1 MILNSIDRIN
11 CVKEVIMKN
20 ISILG
25 STGSIGTQALEVV
38 SENSDALNIVGLTTN
53 TSIDLLEKQIDTYCP
68 RIVCVMDGDAAL
80 VLEKRL
86 KTKGS
91 SVEVVTGLDG
101 LIAVATAAENKLL
114 LTAVSGM
121 IGLQPT
127 LAAINAGIDIALA
140 NKETL
145 VAGGQI
151 VMDAVTTKGVSLL
164 PVDSEHCAI
173 FQCLMGNKHEEI
185 DRIIITASGGPFRGQ
200 TREQLQAVTLAQALK
215 HPNWS
220 MGKKITIDS
229 ATLMNKGLEVIEA
242 KWLFNLSNDQI
253 EVVVHPQS
261 IIHSMVEFIDHST
274 MAQLGMPDMALPIQ
288 IAIFYP
294 DRIANNRQ
302 ALDFSQVREL
312 TFEEPD
318 RIAFPCLQLAYD
330 ALESGGTMA
339 CVLNAAN
346 EISVARFLNQEIG
359 FLDIPRINRLVMEK
373 HQVITNPGLDDVL
386 ASDAWARAIAGK
398 LIKTLN

>member
-1 MILNSIDRIN
+1 MILRRIERNN
-11 CVKEVIMKN
+11 CIKEVIMKN

-53 TSIDLLEKQIDTYCP
+53 TSIDLLEKQIDAYAP

-80 VLEKRL
+80 ILEKRL
-86 KTKGS
+86 KTKAS
-91 SVEVVTGLDG
+91 AVEVVSGLEG
-101 LIAVATAAENKLL
+101 LIAVATASENNLL

-151 VMDAVTTKGVSLL
+151 VIDAAAAKRVSLL

-173 FQCLMGNKHEEI
+173 FQCLMGNKHQEI

-200 TREQLQAVTLAQALK
+200 TREQLQSVTLAQALK

-242 KWLFNLSNDQI
+242 KWLFDLRDSQI
-253 EVVVHPQS
+253 DVVVHPQS

-274 MAQLGMPDMALPIQ
+274 IAQLGLPDMALPIQ
-288 IAIFYP
+288 IAFFYP
-294 DRIANNRQ
+294 ERIANNRP
-302 ALDFSQVREL
+302 ALDFNQVREL

-318 RIAFPCLQLAYD
+318 LLAFPCLQLAYD
-330 ALESGGTMA
+330 VLDSGGTMA

-346 EISVARFLNQEIG
+346 EIAVARFLNQEIH
-359 FLDIPRINRLVMEK
+359 FLDIPRINSMVMEK
-373 HQVITNPGLDDVL
+373 HQLITNPCLDEIL
-386 ASDAWARAIAGK
+386 AVDAWARAIAREVRAD
-398 LIKTLN
+398 

>member
-1 MILNSIDRIN
+1 
-11 CVKEVIMKN
+11 MKN

-38 SENSDALNIVGLTTN
+38 SENSNALNIVGLTTN
-53 TSIDLLEKQIDTYCP
+53 TSIDLLEKQIDTYSP
-68 RIVCVMDGDAAL
+68 RIVCVMDGDTAL

-86 KTKGS
+86 KKRGLA
-91 SVEVVTGLDG
+91 VDVVTGLEG
-101 LIAVATAAENKLL
+101 LIAVATASENDLL

-145 VAGGQI
+145 VAGGQL
-151 VMDAVTTKGVSLL
+151 VMDAAAASGVSLL

-185 DRIIITASGGPFRGQ
+185 DRIIITASGGPFRGYSHK
-200 TREQLQAVTLAQALK
+200 QLESVTLAQALK

-242 KWLFNLSNDQI
+242 KWLFNLRNNQI
-253 EVVVHPQS
+253 DVVVHPQS
-261 IIHSMVEFIDHST
+261 IVHSMVEFIDHST
-274 MAQLGMPDMALPIQ
+274 IAQLGLPDMALPIQ
-288 IAIFYP
+288 IAFFYP
-294 DRIANNRQ
+294 ERVANNRP
-302 ALDFSQVREL
+302 ALDFSQIREL
-312 TFEEPD
+312 TFSEPD

-330 ALESGGTMA
+330 ALEIGGTMA

-346 EISVARFLNQEIG
+346 EIAVSRFLNREIS
-359 FLDIPRINRLVMEK
+359 FFDIPRINRQVMEQ
-373 HQVITNPGLDDVL
+373 HQVIAHPNLYDVL
-386 ASDAWARAIAGK
+386 AADAWAREISNAY
-398 LIKTLN
+398 N

>member
-1 MILNSIDRIN
+1 
-11 CVKEVIMKN
+11 MKN

-38 SENSDALNIVGLTTN
+38 SENSDAINIVGLTTN
-53 TSIDLLEKQIDTYCP
+53 TSIDLLEQQIDAYSP
-68 RIVCVMDGDAAL
+68 RIVGVMDDDAGL

-86 KTKGS
+86 KAKGS
-91 SVEVVTGLDG
+91 AVQVVTGLDG
-101 LIAVATAAENKLL
+101 LIAVATATENELL

-127 LAAINAGIDIALA
+127 LAAIAGGIDIALA

-151 VMDAVTTKGVSLL
+151 VIDAAAAKGVALL

-173 FQCLMGNKHEEI
+173 FQCLMGNKHQEI
-185 DRIIITASGGPFRGQ
+185 DRIIITASGGPFRGH
-200 TREQLQAVTLAQALK
+200 TREQLQSVTLAQALR

-242 KWLFNLSNDQI
+242 KWLFNLNSHQI
-253 EVVVHPQS
+253 DVVVHPQS

-288 IAIFYP
+288 IAFFYP
-294 DRIANNRQ
+294 ERIANNRP
-302 ALDFSQVREL
+302 ALDFNQVREL
-312 TFEEPD
+312 TFEDPD
-318 RIAFPCLQLAYD
+318 RVAFPCLQLAYD
-330 ALESGGTMA
+330 ALDSGGTMA

-346 EISVARFLNQEIG
+346 EIAVARFLNQEIH

-373 HQVITNPGLDDVL
+373 HQLISTPGLDEIL
-386 ASDAWARAIAGK
+386 AVDAWARAIARE
-398 LIKTLN
+398 IKAD

>member
-1 MILNSIDRIN
+1 MILRRIERNN
-11 CVKEVIMKN
+11 CIKEVIMKN

-53 TSIDLLEKQIDTYCP
+53 TSIDLLEKQIDAYAP

-80 VLEKRL
+80 VLEQRL
-86 KTKGS
+86 KIKGF
-91 SVEVVTGLDG
+91 SVEVVTGLEG
-101 LIAVATAAENKLL
+101 LIAVATASENNLL

-151 VMDAVTTKGVSLL
+151 VIDAAAAKRVSLL

-173 FQCLMGNKHEEI
+173 FQCLMGNKHQEI

-200 TREQLQAVTLAQALK
+200 TREQLQSVTLAQALK

-242 KWLFNLSNDQI
+242 KWLFDLRDSQI
-253 EVVVHPQS
+253 DVVVHPQS

-274 MAQLGMPDMALPIQ
+274 IAQLGLPDMALPIQ
-288 IAIFYP
+288 IAFFYP
-294 DRIANNRQ
+294 ERIANNRP
-302 ALDFSQVREL
+302 ALDFNQVREL

-318 RIAFPCLQLAYD
+318 LLAFPCLQLAYD
-330 ALESGGTMA
+330 ALDSGGTMA

-346 EISVARFLNQEIG
+346 EIAVARFLNQEIH
-359 FLDIPRINRLVMEK
+359 FLDIPRINSMVMEK
-373 HQVITNPGLDDVL
+373 HQLISNPGLDEIL
-386 ASDAWARAIAGK
+386 AVDAWAREIAREVRAD
-398 LIKTLN
+398 

>member
-1 MILNSIDRIN
+1 
-11 CVKEVIMKN
+11 MKN

-38 SENSDALNIVGLTTN
+38 SENSNALNIVGLTTN
-53 TSIDLLEKQIDTYCP
+53 TSIELLEKQIVTYSP
-68 RIVCVMDGDAAL
+68 RIVCVMDSDSAL
-80 VLEKRL
+80 ILEKRL
-86 KTKGS
+86 KTRGLA
-91 SVEVVTGLDG
+91 VEVVTGLEG
-101 LIAVATAAENKLL
+101 LIAVATASENDLL

-127 LAAINAGIDIALA
+127 LAAIDAGIDIALA

-145 VAGGQI
+145 VAGGQL
-151 VMDAVTTKGVSLL
+151 VMDAVATSGVSLL

-185 DRIIITASGGPFRGQ
+185 DRIIITASGGPFRGY
-200 TREQLQAVTLAQALK
+200 TPKQLESVTLAQALK

-242 KWLFNLSNDQI
+242 KWLFNLCNNQI
-253 EVVVHPQS
+253 DVVVHPQS

-274 MAQLGMPDMALPIQ
+274 IAQLGMPDMALPIQ
-288 IAIFYP
+288 IAFFYP
-294 DRIANNRQ
+294 KRVANNRPS
-302 ALDFSQVREL
+302 LDFSLIREL
-312 TFEEPD
+312 TFAEPD

-330 ALESGGTMA
+330 ALETGGTMA

-346 EISVARFLNQEIG
+346 EIAVSRFLNQEIQ
-359 FLDIPRINRLVMEK
+359 FLDIPRINRQVMEQ
-373 HQVITNPGLDDVL
+373 HQVIARPNLDDVL
-386 ASDAWARAIAGK
+386 AVDAWAREISQAYH
-398 LIKTLN
+398 

>member
-1 MILNSIDRIN
+1 MILRRIERNN
-11 CVKEVIMKN
+11 CIKEVIMKN

-53 TSIDLLEKQIDTYCP
+53 TSIDLLEKQIDAYAP

-80 VLEKRL
+80 ILEKRL
-86 KTKGS
+86 KTKAS
-91 SVEVVTGLDG
+91 AVEVVSGLEG
-101 LIAVATAAENKLL
+101 LIAVATASENNLL

-151 VMDAVTTKGVSLL
+151 VIDAAAAKRVSLL

-173 FQCLMGNKHEEI
+173 FQCLMGNKHQEI

-200 TREQLQAVTLAQALK
+200 TREQLQSVTLAQALK

-242 KWLFNLSNDQI
+242 KWLFDLRDSQI
-253 EVVVHPQS
+253 DVVVHPQS

-274 MAQLGMPDMALPIQ
+274 IAQLGLPDMALPIQ
-288 IAIFYP
+288 IAFFYP
-294 DRIANNRQ
+294 ERIANNRP
-302 ALDFSQVREL
+302 ALDFNQVREL

-318 RIAFPCLQLAYD
+318 LLAFPCLQLAYD
-330 ALESGGTMA
+330 ALDSGGTMA

-346 EISVARFLNQEIG
+346 EIAVARFLNQEIH

-373 HQVITNPGLDDVL
+373 HQLISNPGLDEVL
-386 ASDAWARAIAGK
+386 AADAWARAIAREVRAD
-398 LIKTLN
+398 

>member
-1 MILNSIDRIN
+1 
-11 CVKEVIMKN
+11 MKN

-38 SENSDALNIVGLTTN
+38 SQNSETLNIVGLTTN
-53 TSIDLLEKQIDTYCP
+53 TRIDLLEKQIEAYGP
-68 RIVCVMDGDAAL
+68 RLVCVMDGDAAL

-86 KTKGS
+86 QKKGS
-91 SVEVVTGLDG
+91 GVEVVTGLAG
-101 LIAVATAAENKLL
+101 LIAVSTASENDLL

-127 LAAINAGIDIALA
+127 LAAIHAGIDIALA

-145 VAGGQI
+145 VAGGQLVI
-151 VMDAVTTKGVSLL
+151 DAVAAAGVSLL
-164 PVDSEHCAI
+164 PVDSEHSAI

-200 TREQLQAVTLAQALK
+200 SREQLQSVSLAQALK

-242 KWLFNLSNDQI
+242 KWLFNLESDQI
-253 EVVVHPQS
+253 DVVVHPQS

-274 MAQLGMPDMALPIQ
+274 IAQLGMPDMALPIQ
-288 IAIFYP
+288 IAFFYP

-302 ALDFSQVREL
+302 ALDFNQVREL
-312 TFEEPD
+312 SFEEPD
-318 RIAFPCLQLAYD
+318 RQAFPCLQLAYD
-330 ALESGGTMA
+330 ALDIGGTMA

-346 EISVARFLNQEIG
+346 EIAVARFLNQEIH
-359 FLDIPRINRLVMEK
+359 FLDIPRINQLVMEK
-373 HQVITNPGLDDVL
+373 HQVIARPNLEDVL
-386 ASDAWARAIAGK
+386 AVDAWARELALSI
-398 LIKTLN
+398 N

>member
-1 MILNSIDRIN
+1 
-11 CVKEVIMKN
+11 MKN

-38 SENSDALNIVGLTTN
+38 SDNNDALNIVGLTTN
-53 TSIDLLEKQIDTYCP
+53 TSIDLLEKQIDAYAP

-80 VLEKRL
+80 ILEKRL
-86 KTKGS
+86 KTKAS
-91 SVEVVTGLDG
+91 AVEVVSGLEG
-101 LIAVATAAENKLL
+101 LIAVATASENNLL

-151 VMDAVTTKGVSLL
+151 VIDAAAAKGVALL

-173 FQCLMGNKHEEI
+173 FQCLMGNKHQEI

-200 TREQLQAVTLAQALK
+200 TREQLQSVTLAQALK

-242 KWLFNLSNDQI
+242 KWLFDLRDSQI
-253 EVVVHPQS
+253 DVVVHPQS

-274 MAQLGMPDMALPIQ
+274 IAQLGLPDMALPIQ
-288 IAIFYP
+288 IAFFYP
-294 DRIANNRQ
+294 ERIANNRP
-302 ALDFSQVREL
+302 ALDFNQVREL

-318 RIAFPCLQLAYD
+318 LLAFPCLQLAYD
-330 ALESGGTMA
+330 ALDSGGTMA

-346 EISVARFLNQEIG
+346 EIAVARFLNQEIH

-373 HQVITNPGLDDVL
+373 HQLISNPGLDEVL
-386 ASDAWARAIAGK
+386 AADAWARAIAREVRAD
-398 LIKTLN
+398 

>member
-1 MILNSIDRIN
+1 MIEN
-11 CVKEVIMKN
+11 EVNQLKN
-20 ISILG
+20 ISIIG

-38 SENSDALNIVGLTTN
+38 SENREALNVVGLSTN
-53 TSIDLLEKQIDTYCP
+53 TSIDLLEQQIEAYSP
-68 RIVCVMDGDAAL
+68 RIVCVMNGDAAL

-86 KTKGS
+86 KAKGS
-91 SVEVVTGLDG
+91 LVEVVTGIDG
-101 LIAVATAAENKLL
+101 LIAVSTASEIELL

-121 IGLQPT
+121 IGLRPT
-127 LAAINAGIDIALA
+127 LAAIERGIDIALA

-151 VMDAVTTKGVSLL
+151 VMAAAARKGVAIL

-173 FQCLMGNKHEEI
+173 FQCLMGNRHEEI
-185 DRIIITASGGPFRGQ
+185 KRIIITASGGPFRGQ
-200 TREQLQAVTLAQALK
+200 NTAALQAVTLEQALK

-242 KWLFNLSNDQI
+242 RWLFDLRRDQI
-253 EVVVHPQS
+253 DVVVHPQS

-288 IAIFYP
+288 IAFFYP

-312 TFEEPD
+312 TFEAPD
-318 RIAFPCLQLAYD
+318 PVTFPCLQLAYD
-330 ALESGGTMA
+330 ALDAGGSMT

-346 EISVARFLNQEIG
+346 EVAVAKFLNKEIH
-359 FLDIPRINRLVMEK
+359 FLDIPRINRQVMEK
-373 HQVITNPGLDDVL
+373 HQVIANPTLEDVL
-386 ASDAWARAIAGK
+386 AADAWAREIAME
-398 LIKTLN
+398 TSVNR

>member
-1 MILNSIDRIN
+1 
-11 CVKEVIMKN
+11 MKN

-53 TSIDLLEKQIDTYCP
+53 TSIDLLEQQINAYSP
-68 RIVCVMDGDAAL
+68 RIVCVMDGNSAL
-80 VLEKRL
+80 QLEKRL

-91 SVEVVTGLDG
+91 EVAVVTGLDG
-101 LIAVATAAENKLL
+101 LIAVATASENDLL

-127 LAAINAGIDIALA
+127 LAAIDAGIDIALA

-151 VMDAVTTKGVSLL
+151 VMDAAASKGVSLL

-200 TREQLQAVTLAQALK
+200 TREQLRSVTLAQALK

-242 KWLFNLSNDQI
+242 KWLFNLSNNQI
-253 EVVVHPQS
+253 DVVVHPQS

-274 MAQLGMPDMALPIQ
+274 MAQLGLPDMALPIQ
-288 IAIFYP
+288 IAFFYP
-294 DRIANNRQ
+294 DRIANNRP

-312 TFEEPD
+312 TFEDPD
-318 RIAFPCLQLAYD
+318 PVAFPCLQLAYD

-346 EISVARFLNQEIG
+346 EIAVARFLNQEIH

-373 HQVITNPGLDDVL
+373 HQVITHPSLDEVL
-386 ASDAWARAIAGK
+386 AVDSWARAIASE
-398 LIKTLN
+398 IRADQY

>member
-1 MILNSIDRIN
+1 MILRRIERNN
-11 CVKEVIMKN
+11 CIKEVIMKN

-38 SENSDALNIVGLTTN
+38 SDNNDALNIVGLTTN
-53 TSIDLLEKQIDTYCP
+53 TSIDLLEKQIDAYAP

-80 VLEKRL
+80 ILEKRL
-86 KTKGS
+86 KTKAS
-91 SVEVVTGLDG
+91 AVEVVSGLEG
-101 LIAVATAAENKLL
+101 LIAVATASENNLL

-151 VMDAVTTKGVSLL
+151 VIDAAAAKGVALL

-173 FQCLMGNKHEEI
+173 FQCLMGNKHQEI

-200 TREQLQAVTLAQALK
+200 TREQLQSVTLAQALK

-242 KWLFNLSNDQI
+242 KWLFDLRDSQI
-253 EVVVHPQS
+253 DVVVHPQS

-274 MAQLGMPDMALPIQ
+274 IAQLGLPDMALPIQ
-288 IAIFYP
+288 IAFFYP
-294 DRIANNRQ
+294 ERIANNRP
-302 ALDFSQVREL
+302 ALDFNQVREL
-312 TFEEPD
+312 TFEDPD
-318 RIAFPCLQLAYD
+318 RVAFPCLQLAYD
-330 ALESGGTMA
+330 ALDSGGTMA

-346 EISVARFLNQEIG
+346 EIAVARFLNQEIH
-359 FLDIPRINRLVMEK
+359 FLDIPRINSMVMEK
-373 HQVITNPGLDDVL
+373 HQLITNPCLDEIL
-386 ASDAWARAIAGK
+386 AVDAWAREIAREVRAD
-398 LIKTLN
+398 

>member
-1 MILNSIDRIN
+1 MILRRIERNN
-11 CVKEVIMKN
+11 CIKEVIMKN

-38 SENSDALNIVGLTTN
+38 SDNNDALNIVGLTTN
-53 TSIDLLEKQIDTYCP
+53 TSIDLLEKQIDAYAP

-80 VLEKRL
+80 ILEKRL
-86 KTKGS
+86 KTKAS
-91 SVEVVTGLDG
+91 AVEVVSGLEG
-101 LIAVATAAENKLL
+101 LIAVATASENNLL

-151 VMDAVTTKGVSLL
+151 VIDAAAAKGVALL

-173 FQCLMGNKHEEI
+173 FQCLMGNKHQEI

-200 TREQLQAVTLAQALK
+200 TREQLQSVTLAQALK

-242 KWLFNLSNDQI
+242 KWLFDLRDSQI
-253 EVVVHPQS
+253 DVVVHPQS

-274 MAQLGMPDMALPIQ
+274 IAQLGLPDMALPIQ
-288 IAIFYP
+288 IAFFYP
-294 DRIANNRQ
+294 ERIANNRP
-302 ALDFSQVREL
+302 ALDFNQVREL

-318 RIAFPCLQLAYD
+318 LLAFPCLQLAYD
-330 ALESGGTMA
+330 ALDSGGTMA

-346 EISVARFLNQEIG
+346 EIAVARFLNQEIH
-359 FLDIPRINRLVMEK
+359 FLDIPRINSMVMEK
-373 HQVITNPGLDDVL
+373 HQLITNPCLDEIL
-386 ASDAWARAIAGK
+386 AVDAWAREIAREVRAD
-398 LIKTLN
+398 

>member
-1 MILNSIDRIN
+1 M
-11 CVKEVIMKN
+11 MKN

-38 SENSDALNIVGLTTN
+38 SQNSDTLNIVGLTTN
-53 TSIDLLEKQIDTYCP
+53 TRIDLLEKQIDSYAP
-68 RIVCVMDGDAAL
+68 RLVCVMDGDAAL
-80 VLEKRL
+80 VLEKRM
-86 KTKGS
+86 KQKGS
-91 SVEVVTGLDG
+91 EVEVVTGLEG
-101 LIAVATAAENKLL
+101 LIAVSTASENALL

-121 IGLQPT
+121 IGLKPT
-127 LAAINAGIDIALA
+127 LAAISAGIDIALA

-151 VMDAVTTKGVSLL
+151 VIDAVAAAGVSLL
-164 PVDSEHCAI
+164 PVDSEHSAI

-185 DRIIITASGGPFRGQ
+185 NRVIITASGGPFRGQ
-200 TREQLQAVTLAQALK
+200 TQEQLRSVTLAQALK

-242 KWLFNLSNDQI
+242 KWLFNLKNDQI
-253 EVVVHPQS
+253 DVVVHPQS

-274 MAQLGMPDMALPIQ
+274 IAQLGMPDMALPIQ
-288 IAIFYP
+288 IAFFYP

-302 ALDFSQVREL
+302 ALDFGKVREL
-312 TFEEPD
+312 SFEAPD
-318 RIAFPCLQLAYD
+318 LITFPCLQLAYD
-330 ALESGGTMA
+330 ALDIGGTMA
-339 CVLNAAN
+339 CALNAAN
-346 EISVARFLNQEIG
+346 EISVARFLNQEIA

-373 HQVITNPGLDDVL
+373 HSVISNPDLDDVL
-386 ASDAWARAIAGK
+386 AVDAWARAVAKRI
-398 LIKTLN
+398 

>member
-1 MILNSIDRIN
+1 
-11 CVKEVIMKN
+11 MKN

-53 TSIDLLEKQIDTYCP
+53 TSIDLLEKQIDAYAP

-80 VLEKRL
+80 ILEKRL
-86 KTKGS
+86 KTKAS
-91 SVEVVTGLDG
+91 AVEVVSGLEG
-101 LIAVATAAENKLL
+101 LIAVATASENNLL

-151 VMDAVTTKGVSLL
+151 VIDAAAAKRVSLL

-173 FQCLMGNKHEEI
+173 FQCLMGNKHQEI

-200 TREQLQAVTLAQALK
+200 TREQLQSVTLAQALK

-242 KWLFNLSNDQI
+242 KWLFDLRDSQI
-253 EVVVHPQS
+253 DVVVHPQS

-274 MAQLGMPDMALPIQ
+274 IAQLGLPDMALPIQ
-288 IAIFYP
+288 IAFFYP
-294 DRIANNRQ
+294 ERIANNRP
-302 ALDFSQVREL
+302 ALDFNQVREL

-318 RIAFPCLQLAYD
+318 LLAFPCLQLAYD
-330 ALESGGTMA
+330 ALDSGGTMA

-346 EISVARFLNQEIG
+346 EIAVARFLNQEIH

-373 HQVITNPGLDDVL
+373 HQLISNPGLDEVL
-386 ASDAWARAIAGK
+386 AADAWARAIAREVRAD
-398 LIKTLN
+398 

>member
-1 MILNSIDRIN
+1 
-11 CVKEVIMKN
+11 MKN

-53 TSIDLLEKQIDTYCP
+53 TSIDLLEKQIDAYAP

-80 VLEKRL
+80 ILEKRL
-86 KTKGS
+86 KTKAS
-91 SVEVVTGLDG
+91 AVEVVSGLEG
-101 LIAVATAAENKLL
+101 LIAVATASENNLL

-151 VMDAVTTKGVSLL
+151 VIDAAAAKGVALL

-173 FQCLMGNKHEEI
+173 FQCLMGNKHQEI

-200 TREQLQAVTLAQALK
+200 TREQLQSVTLAQALK

-242 KWLFNLSNDQI
+242 KWLFDLRDSQI
-253 EVVVHPQS
+253 DVVVHPQS

-274 MAQLGMPDMALPIQ
+274 IAQLGLPDMALPIQ
-288 IAIFYP
+288 IAFFYP
-294 DRIANNRQ
+294 ERIANNRP
-302 ALDFSQVREL
+302 ALDFNQVREL

-318 RIAFPCLQLAYD
+318 LLAFPCLQLAYD
-330 ALESGGTMA
+330 ALDSGGTMA

-346 EISVARFLNQEIG
+346 EIAVARFLNQEIH

-373 HQVITNPGLDDVL
+373 HQLISNPGLDEVL
-386 ASDAWARAIAGK
+386 AADAWARAIAREVRAD
-398 LIKTLN
+398 

>member
-1 MILNSIDRIN
+1 
-11 CVKEVIMKN
+11 MKN

-38 SENSDALNIVGLTTN
+38 SDNNDALNIVGLTTN
-53 TSIDLLEKQIDTYCP
+53 TSIDLLEKQIDAYAP

-80 VLEKRL
+80 ILEKRL
-86 KTKGS
+86 KTKAS
-91 SVEVVTGLDG
+91 AVEVVSGLEG
-101 LIAVATAAENKLL
+101 LIAVATASENNLL

-151 VMDAVTTKGVSLL
+151 VIDAAAAKGVALL

-173 FQCLMGNKHEEI
+173 FQCLMGNKHQEI

-200 TREQLQAVTLAQALK
+200 TREQLQSVTLAQALK

-242 KWLFNLSNDQI
+242 KWLFDLRDSQI
-253 EVVVHPQS
+253 DVVVHPQS

-274 MAQLGMPDMALPIQ
+274 IAQLGLPDMALPIQ
-288 IAIFYP
+288 IAFFYP
-294 DRIANNRQ
+294 ERIANNRP
-302 ALDFSQVREL
+302 ALDFNQVREL

-318 RIAFPCLQLAYD
+318 LLAFPCLQLAYD
-330 ALESGGTMA
+330 ALDSGGTMA

-346 EISVARFLNQEIG
+346 EIAVARFLNQEIH

-373 HQVITNPGLDDVL
+373 HQLITNPCLDEIL
-386 ASDAWARAIAGK
+386 AVDAWAREIAREVRAD
-398 LIKTLN
+398 

>member
-1 MILNSIDRIN
+1 MILRRIERNN
-11 CVKEVIMKN
+11 CIKEVIMKN

-38 SENSDALNIVGLTTN
+38 SDNNDALNIVGLTTN
-53 TSIDLLEKQIDTYCP
+53 TSIDLLEKQIDAYAP

-80 VLEKRL
+80 ILEKRL
-86 KTKGS
+86 KTKAS
-91 SVEVVTGLDG
+91 AVEVVSGLEG
-101 LIAVATAAENKLL
+101 LIAVATASENNLL

-151 VMDAVTTKGVSLL
+151 VIDAAAAKGVALL

-173 FQCLMGNKHEEI
+173 FQCLMGNKHQEI

-200 TREQLQAVTLAQALK
+200 TREQLQSVTLAQALK

-242 KWLFNLSNDQI
+242 KWLFDLRDSQI
-253 EVVVHPQS
+253 DVVVHPQS

-274 MAQLGMPDMALPIQ
+274 IAQLGLPDMALPIQ
-288 IAIFYP
+288 IAFFYP
-294 DRIANNRQ
+294 ERIANNRP

-318 RIAFPCLQLAYD
+318 LLAFPCLQLAYD
-330 ALESGGTMA
+330 ALDSGGTMA

-346 EISVARFLNQEIG
+346 EIAVARFLNQEIH
-359 FLDIPRINRLVMEK
+359 FLDIPRINSMVMEK
-373 HQVITNPGLDDVL
+373 HQLISNPGLDEVL
-386 ASDAWARAIAGK
+386 AADAWARAIAREVRAD
-398 LIKTLN
+398 

>member
-1 MILNSIDRIN
+1 
-11 CVKEVIMKN
+11 MKN

-38 SENSDALNIVGLTTN
+38 SENSNVLNIVGLTTN
-53 TSIDLLEKQIDTYCP
+53 TSIDLLEKQIDTYSP
-68 RIVCVMDGDAAL
+68 RIVCVMDGDTAL

-86 KTKGS
+86 KKRGLA
-91 SVEVVTGLDG
+91 VDVVTGLEG
-101 LIAVATAAENKLL
+101 LIAVATASENDLL

-145 VAGGQI
+145 VAGGQL
-151 VMDAVTTKGVSLL
+151 VMDAAAASGVSLL

-185 DRIIITASGGPFRGQ
+185 DRIIITASGGPFRGYSHK
-200 TREQLQAVTLAQALK
+200 QLESVTLAQALK

-242 KWLFNLSNDQI
+242 KWLFNLRNNQI
-253 EVVVHPQS
+253 DVVVHPQS
-261 IIHSMVEFIDHST
+261 IVHSMVEFIDHST
-274 MAQLGMPDMALPIQ
+274 IAQLGLPDMALPIQ
-288 IAIFYP
+288 IAFFYP
-294 DRIANNRQ
+294 ERVANNRP
-302 ALDFSQVREL
+302 ALDFSQIREL
-312 TFEEPD
+312 TFSEPD

-330 ALESGGTMA
+330 ALEIGGTMA

-346 EISVARFLNQEIG
+346 EIAVSRFLNQEIS
-359 FLDIPRINRLVMEK
+359 FLDIPRINRQVMEQ
-373 HQVITNPGLDDVL
+373 HQVIVHPNLDDVL
-386 ASDAWARAIAGK
+386 AADAWAREISNAY
-398 LIKTLN
+398 N

>member
-1 MILNSIDRIN
+1 
-11 CVKEVIMKN
+11 MKN

-38 SENSDALNIVGLTTN
+38 SENSDAINIVGLTTN
-53 TSIDLLEKQIDTYCP
+53 TSIDLLEKQIEAFFP

-80 VLEKRL
+80 ILEKRL
-86 KTKGS
+86 KIKGLA
-91 SVEVVTGLDG
+91 VEVVSGLEG
-101 LIAVATAAENKLL
+101 LIAVATASENNLL

-151 VMDAVTTKGVSLL
+151 VMDVAAAKGVSLL

-200 TREQLQAVTLAQALK
+200 TREQLQSVTLAQALK

-220 MGKKITIDS
+220 MGRKITIDS

-242 KWLFNLSNDQI
+242 KWLFNLSNNQI
-253 EVVVHPQS
+253 DVVVHPQS

-274 MAQLGMPDMALPIQ
+274 MAQMGMPDMALPIQ
-288 IAIFYP
+288 IAFFYP

-312 TFEEPD
+312 TFEDPD
-318 RIAFPCLQLAYD
+318 LIAFPCLQLAYD
-330 ALESGGTMA
+330 ALEIGGTMA

-346 EISVARFLNQEIG
+346 EIAVARFLNQEID

-386 ASDAWARAIAGK
+386 AVDKWARAIAT
-398 LIKTLN
+398 LI

>member
-1 MILNSIDRIN
+1 
-11 CVKEVIMKN
+11 MKN

-38 SENSDALNIVGLTTN
+38 SENSNVLNIVGLTTN
-53 TSIDLLEKQIDTYCP
+53 TSIDLLEKQIDTYSP
-68 RIVCVMDGDAAL
+68 RIVCVMDGDTAL

-86 KTKGS
+86 KKRGLA
-91 SVEVVTGLDG
+91 VDVVTGLEG
-101 LIAVATAAENKLL
+101 LIAVATASENDLL

-145 VAGGQI
+145 VAGGQL
-151 VMDAVTTKGVSLL
+151 VMDAAAASGVSLL

-185 DRIIITASGGPFRGQ
+185 DRIIITASGGPFRGYSHK
-200 TREQLQAVTLAQALK
+200 QLESVTLAQALK

-242 KWLFNLSNDQI
+242 KWLFNLRNNQI
-253 EVVVHPQS
+253 DVVVHPQS
-261 IIHSMVEFIDHST
+261 IVHSMVEFIDHST
-274 MAQLGMPDMALPIQ
+274 IAQLGLPDMALPIQ
-288 IAIFYP
+288 IAFFYP
-294 DRIANNRQ
+294 ERVANNRP
-302 ALDFSQVREL
+302 ALDFSQIREL
-312 TFEEPD
+312 TFSEPD

-330 ALESGGTMA
+330 ALEIGGTMA
-339 CVLNAAN
+339 GVLNAAN
-346 EISVARFLNQEIG
+346 EIAVSRFLNQEIS
-359 FLDIPRINRLVMEK
+359 FLDIPRINRQVMEQ
-373 HQVITNPGLDDVL
+373 HQVIVHPNLDDVL
-386 ASDAWARAIAGK
+386 AADAWAREISNAY
-398 LIKTLN
+398 N

>member
-1 MILNSIDRIN
+1 
-11 CVKEVIMKN
+11 MKN

-38 SENSDALNIVGLTTN
+38 SDNNDALNIVGLTTN
-53 TSIDLLEKQIDTYCP
+53 TSIDLLEKQIDAYAP

-80 VLEKRL
+80 ILEKRL
-86 KTKGS
+86 KTKAS
-91 SVEVVTGLDG
+91 AVEVVSGLEG
-101 LIAVATAAENKLL
+101 LIAVATASENNLL

-151 VMDAVTTKGVSLL
+151 VIDAAAAKGVALL

-173 FQCLMGNKHEEI
+173 FQCLMGNKHQEI

-200 TREQLQAVTLAQALK
+200 TREQLQSVTLAQALK

-242 KWLFNLSNDQI
+242 KWLFDLRDSQI
-253 EVVVHPQS
+253 DVVVHPQS

-274 MAQLGMPDMALPIQ
+274 IAQLGLPDMALPIQ
-288 IAIFYP
+288 IAFFYP
-294 DRIANNRQ
+294 ERIANNRP
-302 ALDFSQVREL
+302 ALDFNQVREL

-318 RIAFPCLQLAYD
+318 LLAFPCLQLAYD
-330 ALESGGTMA
+330 ALDSGGTMA

-346 EISVARFLNQEIG
+346 EIAVARFLNQEIS

-373 HQVITNPGLDDVL
+373 HQLISNPGLDEVL
-386 ASDAWARAIAGK
+386 AADAWARAIAREVRAD
-398 LIKTLN
+398 